1 MSQPSGFTRTVSFD
15 DAGSKMKF
23 DKFSDIEKLLANRS
37 TLITNER
44 VRSSLRSR
52 WLEGEN
58 WLRDSMKIE
67 DTKYANYI
75 PS

>member
-1 MSQPSGFTRTVSFD
+1 MSRPSAFTRSTSFD
-15 DAGSKMKF
+15 NAGSKMKF
-23 DKFSDIEKLLANRS
+23 DKFPGIEKLLANRS

-44 VRSSLRSR
+44 VRSSLGSR

-67 DTKYANYI
+67 DAKYANYI